1 MSAKRFSIAVDH
13 SRDVF
18 LTDFSKQ
25 TLKDR
30 YLLPGESYQDLF
42 ARVACTYADDKA
54 HAERLYQYMSLLW
67 FMPATPVLA
76 NGGTTRGL
84 PISCFLNEVEDNLEG
99 IVGTW
104 NENVWLASSGGG
116 IGTYW
121 GNVRAVGESIGARGE
136 SSGIMPFLKVMDS
149 QTLAVSQ
156 GSLRRGSAA
165 VYLDVSHPEI
175 EEFIEMRRP
184 TGGDTNR
191 KSLNLH
197 HAVVIP
203 DVFMHAVEKGETWNL
218 VSPKN
223 GAILKTL
230 DARALWVRL
239 LTARIETGEPYFL
252 FVDTVNK
259 HIPEHHKVNNLEVK
273 TSNLCLTGDTRIVTT
288 SGIKT
293 LQELFD
299 SQEEFSVVSDLRTL
313 EGAKTVVGASTL
325 PRAVRYPDY
334 GVGTY
339 PSSKVVKIQSDAPI
353 YSITTAM
360 GRTLSG
366 TADHQVMTPQGWR
379 KIIDLQ
385 AEDEICVQSG
395 EGIWTENRALPA
407 ESQNVV
413 VKRMHDS
420 FLPPSEWSAELGE
433 LLGWLIGDGYIAT
446 GANHPSFVFGDKEE
460 HLLPYFQEIL
470 EKWFPGRT
478 CVSRSA
484 NCPHLIVTSKPAG
497 DFFQSLGVKVV
508 RSDKKT
514 VPAALFSAPRD
525 AVRGFLR
532 GIFSSDGMVVRC
544 RDAGQVGLGSTAR
557 EMLEGVQILLGNFGI
572 NSTIYF
578 RKGHS
583 KTLLP
588 SSNREVMK
596 EYKTKP
602 AWELRIGKANRN
614 RFMEEIGFIHSYK
627 QDNLIDFASQ
637 QTKRGAYRD
646 RFTDRVV
653 SVDVD
658 GFADVFD
665 IHVAESHSFIANGI
679 VVHNCNE
686 ITLFTGR
693 DHHGEMRT
701 AVCCLSSLNLDT
713 YMSWKDT
720 PKFIED
726 VMRFLDNVL
735 QDFIDRAPPS
745 MAAAIYSATQERS
758 VGLGV
763 MGFHSFLQSQG
774 VPFESPSAIAW
785 NKKIFK
791 HIQDR
796 VEAADR
802 VLADERGPCPDAE
815 EAGFHKRFSN
825 KTSIAPT
832 ASISIICGGVS
843 PCIEPWPANVFTQKT
858 LSGSFPVRNT
868 YLSAVLNKYG
878 KNTKDTWD
886 SIVANKG
893 SVQHLEFLTD
903 WEKATFKTAIEL
915 DQNFIIRLAA
925 DRQPFIDQGQ
935 SVNLFFPADTTKKE
949 LHEAH
954 MRAWKSGLK
963 GLYYCRSLS
972 VQRAEVVSEKIPAKN
987 ANDGEVCEVCQ

>member
-13 SRDVF
+13 SRDAF

-42 ARVACTYADDKA
+42 ARVACAYADDKP
-54 HAERLYQYMSLLW
+54 HAERLYAYMSLLW

-84 PISCFLNEVEDNLEG
+84 PISCLTGDMLINTYSGAKWMRDIQPGDMVLTHKGRHRPVVGVKTRMSDNDIYEMTVAGRNSRIKITGNHPVLTNLGWVRVDDLDPEIHYVAVNRHIEYPERPFEFEIEPQAEDTPGRFARTQLPTRVPVTTDLAWAIGLWLAEGSHTRNGARFSGLRITVSHDERDFAERWVQIMTDTFGIKGSIYDGKRQNPRNPEKIDRWINAQVNSATLGDLFAKEFGVGCKVKNLPAWAMELPHAETDALLKAFVQGDGCEHNNLASITIANPDLLAGLYNIALKLGRDVSMVLTDRVFDSGHRLTATLRIQEYVRSRRKMSPNGGIRFHDGLLYSPIRSLKKIDKNELVYDIQVAEDESFSVAGVVVHNCFVNEVEDSLES

-104 NENVWLASSGGG
+104 NENVWLASGGGG
-116 IGTYW
+116 IGTHW

-197 HAVVIP
+197 HAVIIP
-203 DVFMHAVEKGETWNL
+203 DSFMHAVEAGASWDF
-218 VSPKN
+218 VSPKD
-223 GAILKTL
+223 GAVIKTV
-230 DARALWVRL
+230 DARGLWIRL
-239 LTARIETGEPYFL
+239 LTARIETGEPYL
-252 FVDTVNK
+252 MFVDNVNEN
-259 HIPEHHKVNNLEVK
+259 IPEHHKHLNLPVT
-273 TSNLCLTGDTRIVTT
+273 TSNLCI
-288 SGIKT
+288 
-293 LQELFD
+293 
-299 SQEEFSVVSDLRTL
+299 
-313 EGAKTVVGASTL
+313 
-325 PRAVRYPDY
+325 
-334 GVGTY
+334 
-339 PSSKVVKIQSDAPI
+339 
-353 YSITTAM
+353 
-360 GRTLSG
+360 
-366 TADHQVMTPQGWR
+366 
-379 KIIDLQ
+379 
-385 AEDEICVQSG
+385 EI
-395 EGIWTENRALPA
+395 
-407 ESQNVV
+407 
-413 VKRMHDS
+413 
-420 FLPPSEWSAELGE
+420 FLP
-433 LLGWLIGDGYIAT
+433 
-446 GANHPSFVFGDKEE
+446 
-460 HLLPYFQEIL
+460 
-470 EKWFPGRT
+470 
-478 CVSRSA
+478 
-484 NCPHLIVTSKPAG
+484 
-497 DFFQSLGVKVV
+497 
-508 RSDKKT
+508 
-514 VPAALFSAPRD
+514 
-525 AVRGFLR
+525 
-532 GIFSSDGMVVRC
+532 
-544 RDAGQVGLGSTAR
+544 
-557 EMLEGVQILLGNFGI
+557 
-572 NSTIYF
+572 
-578 RKGHS
+578 
-583 KTLLP
+583 
-588 SSNREVMK
+588 
-596 EYKTKP
+596 
-602 AWELRIGKANRN
+602 
-614 RFMEEIGFIHSYK
+614 
-627 QDNLIDFASQ
+627 
-637 QTKRGAYRD
+637 
-646 RFTDRVV
+646 
-653 SVDVD
+653 
-658 GFADVFD
+658 
-665 IHVAESHSFIANGI
+665 
-679 VVHNCNE
+679 
-686 ITLFTGR
+686 TGR

-726 VMRFLDNVL
+726 IMRFLDNVL

-802 VLADERGPCPDAE
+802 VLADERGPCPDAA

-825 KTSIAPT
+825 KSAIAPT

-915 DQNFIIRLAA
+915 DQNFIIRHAA

-987 ANDGEVCEVCQ
+987 ANDGETCEVCQ

>member
-1 MSAKRFSIAVDH
+1 MSAKHFSIAVDH
-13 SRDVF
+13 NRDAF

-30 YLLPGESYQDLF
+30 YLLPGERYQDLF
-42 ARVACTYADDKA
+42 ARVACAYADDKA

-67 FMPATPVLA
+67 FMPSTPVLA

-184 TGGDTNR
+184 TGGDPNR

-197 HAVVIP
+197 HAIIIP
-203 DVFMHAVEKGETWNL
+203 DAFMHAVEKGEAWNL

-223 GAILKTL
+223 GAVLKTL

-259 HIPEHHKVNNLEVK
+259 HIPSHHKKLDLLVS
-273 TSNLCLTGDTRIVTT
+273 TSNLC
-288 SGIKT
+288 
-293 LQELFD
+293 
-299 SQEEFSVVSDLRTL
+299 
-313 EGAKTVVGASTL
+313 
-325 PRAVRYPDY
+325 
-334 GVGTY
+334 
-339 PSSKVVKIQSDAPI
+339 
-353 YSITTAM
+353 
-360 GRTLSG
+360 
-366 TADHQVMTPQGWR
+366 
-379 KIIDLQ
+379 
-385 AEDEICVQSG
+385 
-395 EGIWTENRALPA
+395 N
-407 ESQNVV
+407 
-413 VKRMHDS
+413 
-420 FLPPSEWSAELGE
+420 
-433 LLGWLIGDGYIAT
+433 
-446 GANHPSFVFGDKEE
+446 
-460 HLLPYFQEIL
+460 
-470 EKWFPGRT
+470 
-478 CVSRSA
+478 
-484 NCPHLIVTSKPAG
+484 
-497 DFFQSLGVKVV
+497 
-508 RSDKKT
+508 
-514 VPAALFSAPRD
+514 
-525 AVRGFLR
+525 
-532 GIFSSDGMVVRC
+532 
-544 RDAGQVGLGSTAR
+544 
-557 EMLEGVQILLGNFGI
+557 
-572 NSTIYF
+572 
-578 RKGHS
+578 
-583 KTLLP
+583 
-588 SSNREVMK
+588 EV
-596 EYKTKP
+596 
-602 AWELRIGKANRN
+602 L
-614 RFMEEIGFIHSYK
+614 
-627 QDNLIDFASQ
+627 
-637 QTKRGAYRD
+637 
-646 RFTDRVV
+646 
-653 SVDVD
+653 
-658 GFADVFD
+658 
-665 IHVAESHSFIANGI
+665 
-679 VVHNCNE
+679 
-686 ITLFTGR
+686 LFTGR

-701 AVCCLSSLNLDT
+701 AVCCLSSLNIDT

-726 VMRFLDNVL
+726 IMRFLDNVL

-785 NKKIFK
+785 NKIIFK
-791 HIQDR
+791 HIHER
-796 VEAADR
+796 VEAADK
-802 VLADERGPCPDAE
+802 VLADERGPCPDAA

-825 KTSIAPT
+825 KTAIAPT

-858 LSGSFPVRNT
+858 LSGSSPVRNT
-868 YLSAVLNKYG
+868 YLSAVLNNYG

-893 SVQHLEFLTD
+893 SVQHLEFLTN

-915 DQNFIIRLAA
+915 DQNFIIRHAA

-954 MRAWKSGLK
+954 MRAWRSGLK

-987 ANDGEVCEVCQ
+987 ANDGETCEVCQ

>member
-1 MSAKRFSIAVDH
+1 MSAKPFTIAVDH
-13 SRDVF
+13 SRDAL

-30 YLLPGESYQDLF
+30 YLLPGESYQNLF
-42 ARVACTYADDKA
+42 ARVACAYADDKA
-54 HAERLYQYMSLLW
+54 HAERLYHYMSLLW

-76 NGGTTRGL
+76 NGGTTRGM
-84 PISCFLNEVEDNLEG
+84 PISCFVNEVEDNLEG

-184 TGGDTNR
+184 TGGDPNR

-203 DVFMHAVEKGETWNL
+203 DAFMHAVEKGETWDL
-218 VSPKN
+218 VSPKD
-223 GAILKTL
+223 GAVLKTV
-230 DARALWVRL
+230 DARGLWIRL

-259 HIPEHHKVNNLEVK
+259 NIPSHHKKLDLLVS
-273 TSNLCLTGDTRIVTT
+273 TSNLCN
-288 SGIKT
+288 
-293 LQELFD
+293 E
-299 SQEEFSVVSDLRTL
+299 VV
-313 EGAKTVVGASTL
+313 
-325 PRAVRYPDY
+325 
-334 GVGTY
+334 
-339 PSSKVVKIQSDAPI
+339 
-353 YSITTAM
+353 
-360 GRTLSG
+360 
-366 TADHQVMTPQGWR
+366 
-379 KIIDLQ
+379 
-385 AEDEICVQSG
+385 
-395 EGIWTENRALPA
+395 
-407 ESQNVV
+407 
-413 VKRMHDS
+413 
-420 FLPPSEWSAELGE
+420 
-433 LLGWLIGDGYIAT
+433 
-446 GANHPSFVFGDKEE
+446 
-460 HLLPYFQEIL
+460 
-470 EKWFPGRT
+470 
-478 CVSRSA
+478 
-484 NCPHLIVTSKPAG
+484 
-497 DFFQSLGVKVV
+497 
-508 RSDKKT
+508 
-514 VPAALFSAPRD
+514 
-525 AVRGFLR
+525 
-532 GIFSSDGMVVRC
+532 
-544 RDAGQVGLGSTAR
+544 
-557 EMLEGVQILLGNFGI
+557 
-572 NSTIYF
+572 
-578 RKGHS
+578 
-583 KTLLP
+583 
-588 SSNREVMK
+588 
-596 EYKTKP
+596 
-602 AWELRIGKANRN
+602 
-614 RFMEEIGFIHSYK
+614 
-627 QDNLIDFASQ
+627 
-637 QTKRGAYRD
+637 
-646 RFTDRVV
+646 
-653 SVDVD
+653 
-658 GFADVFD
+658 
-665 IHVAESHSFIANGI
+665 
-679 VVHNCNE
+679 
-686 ITLFTGR
+686 LFTGR
-693 DHHGEMRT
+693 DHRNEMRT

-713 YMSWKDT
+713 YMEWKDT

-745 MAAAIYSATQERS
+745 MSAAIYSATRERS

-785 NKKIFK
+785 NKIIFK
-791 HIQDR
+791 HIHER
-796 VEAADR
+796 VEAADK
-802 VLADERGPCPDAE
+802 VLADERGPCPDAA

-825 KTSIAPT
+825 KTAIAPT

-858 LSGSFPVRNT
+858 LSGSFPVRNVHLT
-868 YLSAVLNKYG
+868 ALLVKYG
-878 KNTKDTWD
+878 ENTKDTWD

-893 SVQHLEFLTD
+893 SVQHLDFLD
-903 WEKATFKTAIEL
+903 VWEKATFKTAVEL
-915 DQNFIIRLAA
+915 DQNFIIRHAA

-954 MRAWKSGLK
+954 LKAWKSGLK

-987 ANDGEVCEVCQ
+987 PNDGETCEVCQ

>member
-1 MSAKRFSIAVDH
+1 MSAKPFTIAVDH
-13 SRDVF
+13 SRDAL

-30 YLLPGESYQDLF
+30 YLLPGESYQNLF
-42 ARVACTYADDKA
+42 ARVACAYADDKA
-54 HAERLYQYMSLLW
+54 HAERLYHYMSLLW

-184 TGGDTNR
+184 TGGDPNR

-203 DVFMHAVEKGETWNL
+203 DAFMHAVEKGETWNL
-218 VSPKN
+218 VSPKD
-223 GAILKTL
+223 GAVLKTV
-230 DARALWVRL
+230 DARGLWIRL

-259 HIPEHHKVNNLEVK
+259 NIPSHHKKLDLLVS
-273 TSNLCLTGDTRIVTT
+273 TSNLCN
-288 SGIKT
+288 
-293 LQELFD
+293 E
-299 SQEEFSVVSDLRTL
+299 VV
-313 EGAKTVVGASTL
+313 
-325 PRAVRYPDY
+325 
-334 GVGTY
+334 
-339 PSSKVVKIQSDAPI
+339 
-353 YSITTAM
+353 
-360 GRTLSG
+360 
-366 TADHQVMTPQGWR
+366 
-379 KIIDLQ
+379 
-385 AEDEICVQSG
+385 
-395 EGIWTENRALPA
+395 
-407 ESQNVV
+407 
-413 VKRMHDS
+413 
-420 FLPPSEWSAELGE
+420 
-433 LLGWLIGDGYIAT
+433 
-446 GANHPSFVFGDKEE
+446 
-460 HLLPYFQEIL
+460 
-470 EKWFPGRT
+470 
-478 CVSRSA
+478 
-484 NCPHLIVTSKPAG
+484 
-497 DFFQSLGVKVV
+497 
-508 RSDKKT
+508 
-514 VPAALFSAPRD
+514 
-525 AVRGFLR
+525 
-532 GIFSSDGMVVRC
+532 
-544 RDAGQVGLGSTAR
+544 
-557 EMLEGVQILLGNFGI
+557 
-572 NSTIYF
+572 
-578 RKGHS
+578 
-583 KTLLP
+583 
-588 SSNREVMK
+588 
-596 EYKTKP
+596 
-602 AWELRIGKANRN
+602 
-614 RFMEEIGFIHSYK
+614 
-627 QDNLIDFASQ
+627 
-637 QTKRGAYRD
+637 
-646 RFTDRVV
+646 
-653 SVDVD
+653 
-658 GFADVFD
+658 
-665 IHVAESHSFIANGI
+665 
-679 VVHNCNE
+679 
-686 ITLFTGR
+686 LFTGR
-693 DHHGEMRT
+693 DHRNEMRT

-713 YMSWKDT
+713 YMEWKDT

-745 MAAAIYSATQERS
+745 MSAAIYSATRERS

-785 NKKIFK
+785 NKIIFK
-791 HIQDR
+791 HIHER
-796 VEAADR
+796 VEAADKA
-802 VLADERGPCPDAE
+802 LADERGSCPDAA

-825 KTSIAPT
+825 KTAIAPT

-858 LSGSFPVRNT
+858 LSGSFPVRNV
-868 YLSAVLNKYG
+868 YLTALLAKYG

-893 SVQHLEFLTD
+893 SVQHLDFLD
-903 WEKATFKTAIEL
+903 VWEKATFKTAVEL
-915 DQNFIIRLAA
+915 DQNFIIRHAA

-954 MRAWKSGLK
+954 LKAWKSGLK

-972 VQRAEVVSEKIPAKN
+972 VQRAEVVSEKVPAKN
-987 ANDGEVCEVCQ
+987 PNDGETCEVCQ

>member
-1 MSAKRFSIAVDH
+1 
-13 SRDVF
+13 
-18 LTDFSKQ
+18 
-25 TLKDR
+25 
-30 YLLPGESYQDLF
+30 
-42 ARVACTYADDKA
+42 
-54 HAERLYQYMSLLW
+54 
-67 FMPATPVLA
+67 
-76 NGGTTRGL
+76 
-84 PISCFLNEVEDNLEG
+84 
-99 IVGTW
+99 
-104 NENVWLASSGGG
+104 
-116 IGTYW
+116 
-121 GNVRAVGESIGARGE
+121 
-136 SSGIMPFLKVMDS
+136 
-149 QTLAVSQ
+149 
-156 GSLRRGSAA
+156 
-165 VYLDVSHPEI
+165 VSHPEI

-203 DVFMHAVEKGETWNL
+203 DSFMHAVEKGETWNL

-223 GAILKTL
+223 GAVLKTL

-259 HIPEHHKVNNLEVK
+259 HIPEHHKKLDLFVS
-273 TSNLCLTGDTRIVTT
+273 TSNLC
-288 SGIKT
+288 
-293 LQELFD
+293 
-299 SQEEFSVVSDLRTL
+299 
-313 EGAKTVVGASTL
+313 
-325 PRAVRYPDY
+325 
-334 GVGTY
+334 
-339 PSSKVVKIQSDAPI
+339 
-353 YSITTAM
+353 
-360 GRTLSG
+360 
-366 TADHQVMTPQGWR
+366 
-379 KIIDLQ
+379 
-385 AEDEICVQSG
+385 
-395 EGIWTENRALPA
+395 
-407 ESQNVV
+407 
-413 VKRMHDS
+413 
-420 FLPPSEWSAELGE
+420 
-433 LLGWLIGDGYIAT
+433 
-446 GANHPSFVFGDKEE
+446 
-460 HLLPYFQEIL
+460 
-470 EKWFPGRT
+470 
-478 CVSRSA
+478 
-484 NCPHLIVTSKPAG
+484 
-497 DFFQSLGVKVV
+497 
-508 RSDKKT
+508 
-514 VPAALFSAPRD
+514 
-525 AVRGFLR
+525 
-532 GIFSSDGMVVRC
+532 
-544 RDAGQVGLGSTAR
+544 
-557 EMLEGVQILLGNFGI
+557 
-572 NSTIYF
+572 
-578 RKGHS
+578 
-583 KTLLP
+583 
-588 SSNREVMK
+588 
-596 EYKTKP
+596 
-602 AWELRIGKANRN
+602 
-614 RFMEEIGFIHSYK
+614 
-627 QDNLIDFASQ
+627 
-637 QTKRGAYRD
+637 
-646 RFTDRVV
+646 
-653 SVDVD
+653 
-658 GFADVFD
+658 
-665 IHVAESHSFIANGI
+665 
-679 VVHNCNE
+679 NE
-686 ITLFTGR
+686 IVLFTGR

-745 MAAAIYSATQERS
+745 MAAAIYSAMQERS

-802 VLADERGPCPDAE
+802 VLADERGPCPDAK

-825 KTSIAPT
+825 KSAIAPT

-868 YLSAVLNKYG
+868 YLSAVLNKYN

-893 SVQHLEFLTD
+893 SVQHLDFLDD

>member
-1 MSAKRFSIAVDH
+1 MSAKPFTIAVDH
-13 SRDVF
+13 SRDAL

-30 YLLPGESYQDLF
+30 YLLPGESYQNLF
-42 ARVACTYADDKA
+42 ARVACAYADDKA
-54 HAERLYQYMSLLW
+54 HAERLYHYMSLLW

-84 PISCFLNEVEDNLEG
+84 PISCFLNEVEDTLEG

-184 TGGDTNR
+184 TGGDPNR

-203 DVFMHAVEKGETWNL
+203 DAFMHAVEKGETWNL
-218 VSPKN
+218 VSPKD
-223 GAILKTL
+223 GAVLKTV
-230 DARALWVRL
+230 DARGLWVRL

-259 HIPEHHKVNNLEVK
+259 HIPEHHKKLDLFVS
-273 TSNLCLTGDTRIVTT
+273 TSNLCN
-288 SGIKT
+288 
-293 LQELFD
+293 E
-299 SQEEFSVVSDLRTL
+299 VV
-313 EGAKTVVGASTL
+313 
-325 PRAVRYPDY
+325 
-334 GVGTY
+334 
-339 PSSKVVKIQSDAPI
+339 
-353 YSITTAM
+353 
-360 GRTLSG
+360 
-366 TADHQVMTPQGWR
+366 
-379 KIIDLQ
+379 
-385 AEDEICVQSG
+385 
-395 EGIWTENRALPA
+395 
-407 ESQNVV
+407 
-413 VKRMHDS
+413 
-420 FLPPSEWSAELGE
+420 
-433 LLGWLIGDGYIAT
+433 
-446 GANHPSFVFGDKEE
+446 
-460 HLLPYFQEIL
+460 
-470 EKWFPGRT
+470 
-478 CVSRSA
+478 
-484 NCPHLIVTSKPAG
+484 
-497 DFFQSLGVKVV
+497 
-508 RSDKKT
+508 
-514 VPAALFSAPRD
+514 
-525 AVRGFLR
+525 
-532 GIFSSDGMVVRC
+532 
-544 RDAGQVGLGSTAR
+544 
-557 EMLEGVQILLGNFGI
+557 
-572 NSTIYF
+572 
-578 RKGHS
+578 
-583 KTLLP
+583 
-588 SSNREVMK
+588 
-596 EYKTKP
+596 
-602 AWELRIGKANRN
+602 
-614 RFMEEIGFIHSYK
+614 
-627 QDNLIDFASQ
+627 
-637 QTKRGAYRD
+637 
-646 RFTDRVV
+646 
-653 SVDVD
+653 
-658 GFADVFD
+658 
-665 IHVAESHSFIANGI
+665 
-679 VVHNCNE
+679 
-686 ITLFTGR
+686 LFTGR
-693 DHHGEMRT
+693 DHRNEMRT

-713 YMSWKDT
+713 YMEWKDT

-745 MAAAIYSATQERS
+745 MSAAIYSATRERS

-785 NKKIFK
+785 NKIIFK
-791 HIQDR
+791 HVQDR

-802 VLADERGPCPDAE
+802 VLADERGPCPDAA

-825 KTSIAPT
+825 KTAIAPT

-858 LSGSFPVRNT
+858 LSGSFPVRNV
-868 YLSAVLNKYG
+868 YLTALLVKYG

-893 SVQHLEFLTD
+893 SVQHLDFLD
-903 WEKATFKTAIEL
+903 VWEKATFKTAVEL
-915 DQNFIIRLAA
+915 DQNFIIRHAA

-954 MRAWKSGLK
+954 LKAWKSGLK

-972 VQRAEVVSEKIPAKN
+972 VQRAEVVSEKVPAKN
-987 ANDGEVCEVCQ
+987 PNDGETCEVCQ

>member
-1 MSAKRFSIAVDH
+1 MRAKPFTIAVDH
-13 SRDVF
+13 SRDAL

-30 YLLPGESYQDLF
+30 YLLPGESYQNLF
-42 ARVACTYADDKA
+42 ARVACAYADDKA
-54 HAERLYQYMSLLW
+54 HAERLYHYMSILW

-76 NGGTTRGL
+76 NGGTTRGM
-84 PISCFLNEVEDNLEG
+84 PISCFVNEVEDNLEG

-165 VYLDVSHPEI
+165 VYLDASHPEI

-184 TGGDTNR
+184 TGGDPNR

-203 DVFMHAVEKGETWNL
+203 DAFMHAVEKGETWNL
-218 VSPKN
+218 VSPKD
-223 GAILKTL
+223 GAVLKTV
-230 DARALWVRL
+230 DARGLWIRL

-259 HIPEHHKVNNLEVK
+259 NIPEHHKKLDLLVS
-273 TSNLCLTGDTRIVTT
+273 TSNLCN
-288 SGIKT
+288 
-293 LQELFD
+293 E
-299 SQEEFSVVSDLRTL
+299 VV
-313 EGAKTVVGASTL
+313 
-325 PRAVRYPDY
+325 
-334 GVGTY
+334 
-339 PSSKVVKIQSDAPI
+339 
-353 YSITTAM
+353 
-360 GRTLSG
+360 
-366 TADHQVMTPQGWR
+366 
-379 KIIDLQ
+379 
-385 AEDEICVQSG
+385 
-395 EGIWTENRALPA
+395 
-407 ESQNVV
+407 
-413 VKRMHDS
+413 
-420 FLPPSEWSAELGE
+420 
-433 LLGWLIGDGYIAT
+433 
-446 GANHPSFVFGDKEE
+446 
-460 HLLPYFQEIL
+460 
-470 EKWFPGRT
+470 
-478 CVSRSA
+478 
-484 NCPHLIVTSKPAG
+484 
-497 DFFQSLGVKVV
+497 
-508 RSDKKT
+508 
-514 VPAALFSAPRD
+514 
-525 AVRGFLR
+525 
-532 GIFSSDGMVVRC
+532 
-544 RDAGQVGLGSTAR
+544 
-557 EMLEGVQILLGNFGI
+557 
-572 NSTIYF
+572 
-578 RKGHS
+578 
-583 KTLLP
+583 
-588 SSNREVMK
+588 
-596 EYKTKP
+596 
-602 AWELRIGKANRN
+602 
-614 RFMEEIGFIHSYK
+614 
-627 QDNLIDFASQ
+627 
-637 QTKRGAYRD
+637 
-646 RFTDRVV
+646 
-653 SVDVD
+653 
-658 GFADVFD
+658 
-665 IHVAESHSFIANGI
+665 
-679 VVHNCNE
+679 
-686 ITLFTGR
+686 LFTGR
-693 DHHGEMRT
+693 DHHNEMRT

-713 YMSWKDT
+713 YMEWKDT
-720 PKFIED
+720 PKFMED

-745 MAAAIYSATQERS
+745 MSAAIYSATRERS

-791 HIQDR
+791 HIHER
-796 VEAADR
+796 VEAADK
-802 VLADERGPCPDAE
+802 VLADERGPCPDAA

-825 KTSIAPT
+825 KTAIAPT

-858 LSGSFPVRNT
+858 LSGSFPVRNV
-868 YLSAVLNKYG
+868 YLTALLAKYG

-893 SVQHLEFLTD
+893 SVQHLDFLDD
-903 WEKATFKTAIEL
+903 WEKATFKTAVEL
-915 DQNFIIRLAA
+915 DQNFIIRHAA

-954 MRAWKSGLK
+954 MKAWKSGLK

-987 ANDGEVCEVCQ
+987 ANDGETCEVCQ

>member
-1 MSAKRFSIAVDH
+1 MSAKPFTIAVDH
-13 SRDVF
+13 SRDAL

-30 YLLPGESYQDLF
+30 YLLPGESYQNLF
-42 ARVACTYADDKA
+42 ARVACAYADDKA
-54 HAERLYQYMSLLW
+54 HAERLYHYMSLLW

-121 GNVRAVGESIGARGE
+121 GKVRAVGESIGARGE

-184 TGGDTNR
+184 TGGDPNR

-203 DVFMHAVEKGETWNL
+203 DAFMHAVEKGETWNL
-218 VSPKN
+218 VSPKD
-223 GAILKTL
+223 GAVLKTV
-230 DARALWVRL
+230 DARGLWIRL

-259 HIPEHHKVNNLEVK
+259 NIPSHHKKLDLLVS
-273 TSNLCLTGDTRIVTT
+273 TSNLCN
-288 SGIKT
+288 
-293 LQELFD
+293 E
-299 SQEEFSVVSDLRTL
+299 VV
-313 EGAKTVVGASTL
+313 
-325 PRAVRYPDY
+325 
-334 GVGTY
+334 
-339 PSSKVVKIQSDAPI
+339 
-353 YSITTAM
+353 
-360 GRTLSG
+360 
-366 TADHQVMTPQGWR
+366 
-379 KIIDLQ
+379 
-385 AEDEICVQSG
+385 
-395 EGIWTENRALPA
+395 
-407 ESQNVV
+407 
-413 VKRMHDS
+413 
-420 FLPPSEWSAELGE
+420 
-433 LLGWLIGDGYIAT
+433 
-446 GANHPSFVFGDKEE
+446 
-460 HLLPYFQEIL
+460 
-470 EKWFPGRT
+470 
-478 CVSRSA
+478 
-484 NCPHLIVTSKPAG
+484 
-497 DFFQSLGVKVV
+497 
-508 RSDKKT
+508 
-514 VPAALFSAPRD
+514 
-525 AVRGFLR
+525 
-532 GIFSSDGMVVRC
+532 
-544 RDAGQVGLGSTAR
+544 
-557 EMLEGVQILLGNFGI
+557 
-572 NSTIYF
+572 
-578 RKGHS
+578 
-583 KTLLP
+583 
-588 SSNREVMK
+588 
-596 EYKTKP
+596 
-602 AWELRIGKANRN
+602 
-614 RFMEEIGFIHSYK
+614 
-627 QDNLIDFASQ
+627 
-637 QTKRGAYRD
+637 
-646 RFTDRVV
+646 
-653 SVDVD
+653 
-658 GFADVFD
+658 
-665 IHVAESHSFIANGI
+665 
-679 VVHNCNE
+679 
-686 ITLFTGR
+686 LFTGR
-693 DHHGEMRT
+693 DHRNEMRT

-713 YMSWKDT
+713 YMEWKDT

-745 MAAAIYSATQERS
+745 MSAAIYSATRERS

-774 VPFESPSAIAW
+774 APFESPSAIAW
-785 NKKIFK
+785 NKIIFK
-791 HIQDR
+791 HIHER
-796 VEAADR
+796 VEAADK
-802 VLADERGPCPDAE
+802 VLADERGPCPDAA

-825 KTSIAPT
+825 KTAIAPT

-858 LSGSFPVRNT
+858 LSGSFPVRNV
-868 YLSAVLNKYG
+868 YLTALLVKYG

-893 SVQHLEFLTD
+893 SVQHLDFLD
-903 WEKATFKTAIEL
+903 VWEKATFKTAVEL
-915 DQNFIIRLAA
+915 DQNFIIRHAA

-954 MRAWKSGLK
+954 LKAWKSGLK

-972 VQRAEVVSEKIPAKN
+972 VQRAEVVSEKVPAKN
-987 ANDGEVCEVCQ
+987 PNDGETCEVCQ

>member
-1 MSAKRFSIAVDH
+1 
-13 SRDVF
+13 
-18 LTDFSKQ
+18 
-25 TLKDR
+25 
-30 YLLPGESYQDLF
+30 
-42 ARVACTYADDKA
+42 
-54 HAERLYQYMSLLW
+54 MSLLW

-99 IVGTW
+99 IVCTW

-203 DVFMHAVEKGETWNL
+203 DAFMHAVEKGETWNL

-223 GAILKTL
+223 GAVLKTL

-259 HIPEHHKVNNLEVK
+259 HIPEHHKKLDLFVS
-273 TSNLCLTGDTRIVTT
+273 TSNLC
-288 SGIKT
+288 
-293 LQELFD
+293 
-299 SQEEFSVVSDLRTL
+299 
-313 EGAKTVVGASTL
+313 
-325 PRAVRYPDY
+325 
-334 GVGTY
+334 
-339 PSSKVVKIQSDAPI
+339 
-353 YSITTAM
+353 
-360 GRTLSG
+360 
-366 TADHQVMTPQGWR
+366 
-379 KIIDLQ
+379 
-385 AEDEICVQSG
+385 
-395 EGIWTENRALPA
+395 
-407 ESQNVV
+407 
-413 VKRMHDS
+413 
-420 FLPPSEWSAELGE
+420 
-433 LLGWLIGDGYIAT
+433 
-446 GANHPSFVFGDKEE
+446 
-460 HLLPYFQEIL
+460 
-470 EKWFPGRT
+470 
-478 CVSRSA
+478 
-484 NCPHLIVTSKPAG
+484 
-497 DFFQSLGVKVV
+497 
-508 RSDKKT
+508 
-514 VPAALFSAPRD
+514 
-525 AVRGFLR
+525 
-532 GIFSSDGMVVRC
+532 
-544 RDAGQVGLGSTAR
+544 
-557 EMLEGVQILLGNFGI
+557 
-572 NSTIYF
+572 
-578 RKGHS
+578 
-583 KTLLP
+583 
-588 SSNREVMK
+588 
-596 EYKTKP
+596 
-602 AWELRIGKANRN
+602 
-614 RFMEEIGFIHSYK
+614 
-627 QDNLIDFASQ
+627 
-637 QTKRGAYRD
+637 
-646 RFTDRVV
+646 
-653 SVDVD
+653 
-658 GFADVFD
+658 
-665 IHVAESHSFIANGI
+665 
-679 VVHNCNE
+679 NE
-686 ITLFTGR
+686 IVLFTGR

-791 HIQDR
+791 HVQDR

>member
-1 MSAKRFSIAVDH
+1 MNAKRFSIAVDH
-13 SRDVF
+13 KRDAL

-42 ARVACTYADDKA
+42 ARVACAYADDKA
-54 HAERLYQYMSLLW
+54 HAERLYTYMSLLW

-84 PISCFLNEVEDNLEG
+84 PISCFVNEVEDNLEG

-197 HAVVIP
+197 HAVVVS
-203 DVFMHAVEKGETWNL
+203 DAFMHAVEKGEAWNL
-218 VSPKN
+218 VSPKD
-223 GAILKTL
+223 GAVLKTL
-230 DARALWVRL
+230 DARALWIRL
-239 LTARIETGEPYFL
+239 LTARIETGEPYL
-252 FVDTVNK
+252 MFVDNVNK
-259 HIPEHHKVNNLEVK
+259 NIPEHHKQLDLSVT
-273 TSNLCLTGDTRIVTT
+273 TSNLCI
-288 SGIKT
+288 
-293 LQELFD
+293 
-299 SQEEFSVVSDLRTL
+299 
-313 EGAKTVVGASTL
+313 
-325 PRAVRYPDY
+325 
-334 GVGTY
+334 
-339 PSSKVVKIQSDAPI
+339 
-353 YSITTAM
+353 
-360 GRTLSG
+360 
-366 TADHQVMTPQGWR
+366 
-379 KIIDLQ
+379 
-385 AEDEICVQSG
+385 EI
-395 EGIWTENRALPA
+395 
-407 ESQNVV
+407 
-413 VKRMHDS
+413 
-420 FLPPSEWSAELGE
+420 FLP
-433 LLGWLIGDGYIAT
+433 
-446 GANHPSFVFGDKEE
+446 
-460 HLLPYFQEIL
+460 
-470 EKWFPGRT
+470 
-478 CVSRSA
+478 
-484 NCPHLIVTSKPAG
+484 
-497 DFFQSLGVKVV
+497 
-508 RSDKKT
+508 
-514 VPAALFSAPRD
+514 
-525 AVRGFLR
+525 
-532 GIFSSDGMVVRC
+532 
-544 RDAGQVGLGSTAR
+544 
-557 EMLEGVQILLGNFGI
+557 
-572 NSTIYF
+572 
-578 RKGHS
+578 
-583 KTLLP
+583 
-588 SSNREVMK
+588 
-596 EYKTKP
+596 
-602 AWELRIGKANRN
+602 
-614 RFMEEIGFIHSYK
+614 
-627 QDNLIDFASQ
+627 
-637 QTKRGAYRD
+637 
-646 RFTDRVV
+646 
-653 SVDVD
+653 
-658 GFADVFD
+658 
-665 IHVAESHSFIANGI
+665 
-679 VVHNCNE
+679 
-686 ITLFTGR
+686 TGR

-726 VMRFLDNVL
+726 IMRFLDNVL

-791 HIQDR
+791 HIHER
-796 VEAADR
+796 VEAADK
-802 VLADERGPCPDAE
+802 VLADERGPCPDAK

-825 KTSIAPT
+825 KSAIAPT

-915 DQNFIIRLAA
+915 DQNFIIRHAA

-987 ANDGEVCEVCQ
+987 ANDGETCEVCQ

>member
-1 MSAKRFSIAVDH
+1 MSAKPFTIAVDH
-13 SRDVF
+13 SRDAL

-30 YLLPGESYQDLF
+30 YLLPGESYQNLF
-42 ARVACTYADDKA
+42 ARVACAYADDKA
-54 HAERLYQYMSLLW
+54 HAERLYHYMSLLW

-184 TGGDTNR
+184 TGGDPNR

-197 HAVVIP
+197 HAVVLP
-203 DVFMHAVEKGETWNL
+203 DAFMHAVEKGETWNL
-218 VSPKN
+218 VSPKD
-223 GAILKTL
+223 GAVLKTV
-230 DARALWVRL
+230 DARGLWIRL

-259 HIPEHHKVNNLEVK
+259 NIPSHHKKLDLLVS
-273 TSNLCLTGDTRIVTT
+273 TSNLCN
-288 SGIKT
+288 
-293 LQELFD
+293 E
-299 SQEEFSVVSDLRTL
+299 VV
-313 EGAKTVVGASTL
+313 
-325 PRAVRYPDY
+325 
-334 GVGTY
+334 
-339 PSSKVVKIQSDAPI
+339 
-353 YSITTAM
+353 
-360 GRTLSG
+360 
-366 TADHQVMTPQGWR
+366 
-379 KIIDLQ
+379 
-385 AEDEICVQSG
+385 
-395 EGIWTENRALPA
+395 
-407 ESQNVV
+407 
-413 VKRMHDS
+413 
-420 FLPPSEWSAELGE
+420 
-433 LLGWLIGDGYIAT
+433 
-446 GANHPSFVFGDKEE
+446 
-460 HLLPYFQEIL
+460 
-470 EKWFPGRT
+470 
-478 CVSRSA
+478 
-484 NCPHLIVTSKPAG
+484 
-497 DFFQSLGVKVV
+497 
-508 RSDKKT
+508 
-514 VPAALFSAPRD
+514 
-525 AVRGFLR
+525 
-532 GIFSSDGMVVRC
+532 
-544 RDAGQVGLGSTAR
+544 
-557 EMLEGVQILLGNFGI
+557 
-572 NSTIYF
+572 
-578 RKGHS
+578 
-583 KTLLP
+583 
-588 SSNREVMK
+588 
-596 EYKTKP
+596 
-602 AWELRIGKANRN
+602 
-614 RFMEEIGFIHSYK
+614 
-627 QDNLIDFASQ
+627 
-637 QTKRGAYRD
+637 
-646 RFTDRVV
+646 
-653 SVDVD
+653 
-658 GFADVFD
+658 
-665 IHVAESHSFIANGI
+665 
-679 VVHNCNE
+679 
-686 ITLFTGR
+686 LFTGR
-693 DHHGEMRT
+693 DHRNEMRT

-713 YMSWKDT
+713 YMEWKDT

-745 MAAAIYSATQERS
+745 MSAAIYSATRERS

-774 VPFESPSAIAW
+774 APFESPSAIAW
-785 NKKIFK
+785 NKIIFK
-791 HIQDR
+791 HIHER
-796 VEAADR
+796 VEAADK
-802 VLADERGPCPDAE
+802 VLADERGPCPDAA

-825 KTSIAPT
+825 KTAIAPT

-858 LSGSFPVRNT
+858 LSGSFPVRNV
-868 YLSAVLNKYG
+868 YLTALLVKYG

-893 SVQHLEFLTD
+893 SVQHLDFLD
-903 WEKATFKTAIEL
+903 VWEKATFKTAVEL
-915 DQNFIIRLAA
+915 DQNFIIRHAA

-954 MRAWKSGLK
+954 LKAWKSGLK

-972 VQRAEVVSEKIPAKN
+972 VQRAEVVSEKVPAKN
-987 ANDGEVCEVCQ
+987 PNDGETCEVCQ

>member
-84 PISCFLNEVEDNLEG
+84 PISCLTGDMLINTYSGAKWMRDIQPGDMVLTHKGRHRPVVGVKTRMSDNDIYEMTVAGRNSRIKITGNHPVLTNLGWVRVDDLDPEIHYVAVNRHIEYPERPFEFEIEPQAEDTPGRFARTQLPTRVPVTTDLAWAIGLWLAEGSHTRNGARFSGLRITVSHDERDFAERWVQIMTDTFGIKGSIYDGKRQNPRNPEKIDRWINAQVNSATLGDLFAKEFGVGCKVKNLPAWAMELPRAETDALLKAFVQGDGCEHNNLASITIANPDLLAGLYNIALKLGRDVSMVLTDRVFDGGHRLTATLRIQEYVRSRRKMSPNGGIRFHDGLLYSPIRSLKKLDKNELVYDIQVAEDESFSVAGVVVHNCFVNEVEDNLEG

-203 DVFMHAVEKGETWNL
+203 DSFMHAVEKGEMWNL

-223 GAILKTL
+223 GAVLKTL

-259 HIPEHHKVNNLEVK
+259 HIPEHHKKLDLFVS
-273 TSNLCLTGDTRIVTT
+273 TSNLCN
-288 SGIKT
+288 
-293 LQELFD
+293 E
-299 SQEEFSVVSDLRTL
+299 VV
-313 EGAKTVVGASTL
+313 
-325 PRAVRYPDY
+325 
-334 GVGTY
+334 
-339 PSSKVVKIQSDAPI
+339 
-353 YSITTAM
+353 
-360 GRTLSG
+360 
-366 TADHQVMTPQGWR
+366 
-379 KIIDLQ
+379 
-385 AEDEICVQSG
+385 
-395 EGIWTENRALPA
+395 
-407 ESQNVV
+407 
-413 VKRMHDS
+413 
-420 FLPPSEWSAELGE
+420 
-433 LLGWLIGDGYIAT
+433 
-446 GANHPSFVFGDKEE
+446 
-460 HLLPYFQEIL
+460 
-470 EKWFPGRT
+470 
-478 CVSRSA
+478 
-484 NCPHLIVTSKPAG
+484 
-497 DFFQSLGVKVV
+497 
-508 RSDKKT
+508 
-514 VPAALFSAPRD
+514 
-525 AVRGFLR
+525 
-532 GIFSSDGMVVRC
+532 
-544 RDAGQVGLGSTAR
+544 
-557 EMLEGVQILLGNFGI
+557 
-572 NSTIYF
+572 
-578 RKGHS
+578 
-583 KTLLP
+583 
-588 SSNREVMK
+588 
-596 EYKTKP
+596 
-602 AWELRIGKANRN
+602 
-614 RFMEEIGFIHSYK
+614 
-627 QDNLIDFASQ
+627 
-637 QTKRGAYRD
+637 
-646 RFTDRVV
+646 
-653 SVDVD
+653 
-658 GFADVFD
+658 
-665 IHVAESHSFIANGI
+665 
-679 VVHNCNE
+679 
-686 ITLFTGR
+686 LFTGR

-796 VEAADR
+796 VEAADK
-802 VLADERGPCPDAE
+802 VLADERGPCPDAK

-825 KTSIAPT
+825 KSAIAPT

-868 YLSAVLNKYG
+868 YLSAVLTKYG

>member
-1 MSAKRFSIAVDH
+1 MSAKPFTIVVDH
-13 SRDVF
+13 SRDAL

-30 YLLPGESYQDLF
+30 YLLPGESYQNLF
-42 ARVACTYADDKA
+42 ARVACAYADDKA
-54 HAERLYQYMSLLW
+54 HAERLYHYMSLLW

-184 TGGDTNR
+184 TGGDPNR

-203 DVFMHAVEKGETWNL
+203 DAFMHAVEKGETWNL
-218 VSPKN
+218 VSPKD
-223 GAILKTL
+223 GAVLKTV
-230 DARALWVRL
+230 DARGLWIRL

-259 HIPEHHKVNNLEVK
+259 HIPEHHKKLDLFVS
-273 TSNLCLTGDTRIVTT
+273 TSNLCN
-288 SGIKT
+288 
-293 LQELFD
+293 E
-299 SQEEFSVVSDLRTL
+299 VV
-313 EGAKTVVGASTL
+313 
-325 PRAVRYPDY
+325 
-334 GVGTY
+334 
-339 PSSKVVKIQSDAPI
+339 
-353 YSITTAM
+353 
-360 GRTLSG
+360 
-366 TADHQVMTPQGWR
+366 
-379 KIIDLQ
+379 
-385 AEDEICVQSG
+385 
-395 EGIWTENRALPA
+395 
-407 ESQNVV
+407 
-413 VKRMHDS
+413 
-420 FLPPSEWSAELGE
+420 
-433 LLGWLIGDGYIAT
+433 
-446 GANHPSFVFGDKEE
+446 
-460 HLLPYFQEIL
+460 
-470 EKWFPGRT
+470 
-478 CVSRSA
+478 
-484 NCPHLIVTSKPAG
+484 
-497 DFFQSLGVKVV
+497 
-508 RSDKKT
+508 
-514 VPAALFSAPRD
+514 
-525 AVRGFLR
+525 
-532 GIFSSDGMVVRC
+532 
-544 RDAGQVGLGSTAR
+544 
-557 EMLEGVQILLGNFGI
+557 
-572 NSTIYF
+572 
-578 RKGHS
+578 
-583 KTLLP
+583 
-588 SSNREVMK
+588 
-596 EYKTKP
+596 
-602 AWELRIGKANRN
+602 
-614 RFMEEIGFIHSYK
+614 
-627 QDNLIDFASQ
+627 
-637 QTKRGAYRD
+637 
-646 RFTDRVV
+646 
-653 SVDVD
+653 
-658 GFADVFD
+658 
-665 IHVAESHSFIANGI
+665 
-679 VVHNCNE
+679 
-686 ITLFTGR
+686 LFTGR
-693 DHHGEMRT
+693 DHRNEMRT

-713 YMSWKDT
+713 YMEWKDT

-745 MAAAIYSATQERS
+745 MSSAIYSATRERS

-774 VPFESPSAIAW
+774 VLFESPSAIAW

-791 HIQDR
+791 HIHER
-796 VEAADR
+796 VEAADK
-802 VLADERGPCPDAE
+802 VLADERGPCPDAA

-825 KTSIAPT
+825 KTAIAPT

-858 LSGSFPVRNT
+858 LSGSFPVRNV
-868 YLSAVLNKYG
+868 YLTALLAKYG

-893 SVQHLEFLTD
+893 SVQHLDFLDD
-903 WEKATFKTAIEL
+903 WEKATFKTAVEL
-915 DQNFIIRLAA
+915 DQNFIIRHAA

-954 MRAWKSGLK
+954 MKAWKSGLK

-987 ANDGEVCEVCQ
+987 ANDGETCEVCQ

>member
-1 MSAKRFSIAVDH
+1 MSAKRFSIAVDR

-84 PISCFLNEVEDNLEG
+84 PVSCFLNEVEDNLEG

-104 NENVWLASSGGG
+104 NENVWLASGGGG

-203 DVFMHAVEKGETWNL
+203 DSFMHAVEKGETWNL

-223 GAILKTL
+223 GAVLKTL

-259 HIPEHHKVNNLEVK
+259 HIPEHHKKLDLFVS
-273 TSNLCLTGDTRIVTT
+273 TSNLCN
-288 SGIKT
+288 
-293 LQELFD
+293 E
-299 SQEEFSVVSDLRTL
+299 VV
-313 EGAKTVVGASTL
+313 
-325 PRAVRYPDY
+325 
-334 GVGTY
+334 
-339 PSSKVVKIQSDAPI
+339 
-353 YSITTAM
+353 
-360 GRTLSG
+360 
-366 TADHQVMTPQGWR
+366 
-379 KIIDLQ
+379 
-385 AEDEICVQSG
+385 
-395 EGIWTENRALPA
+395 
-407 ESQNVV
+407 
-413 VKRMHDS
+413 
-420 FLPPSEWSAELGE
+420 
-433 LLGWLIGDGYIAT
+433 
-446 GANHPSFVFGDKEE
+446 
-460 HLLPYFQEIL
+460 
-470 EKWFPGRT
+470 
-478 CVSRSA
+478 
-484 NCPHLIVTSKPAG
+484 
-497 DFFQSLGVKVV
+497 
-508 RSDKKT
+508 
-514 VPAALFSAPRD
+514 
-525 AVRGFLR
+525 
-532 GIFSSDGMVVRC
+532 
-544 RDAGQVGLGSTAR
+544 
-557 EMLEGVQILLGNFGI
+557 
-572 NSTIYF
+572 
-578 RKGHS
+578 
-583 KTLLP
+583 
-588 SSNREVMK
+588 
-596 EYKTKP
+596 
-602 AWELRIGKANRN
+602 
-614 RFMEEIGFIHSYK
+614 
-627 QDNLIDFASQ
+627 
-637 QTKRGAYRD
+637 
-646 RFTDRVV
+646 
-653 SVDVD
+653 
-658 GFADVFD
+658 
-665 IHVAESHSFIANGI
+665 
-679 VVHNCNE
+679 
-686 ITLFTGR
+686 LFTGR

>member
-1 MSAKRFSIAVDH
+1 MSAKRFSITVDH
-13 SRDVF
+13 SRDVL

-84 PISCFLNEVEDNLEG
+84 PISCLTGDMLINTYSGAKWMRDIQPGDMVLTHKGRHRPVVGVKTRMSDNDIYEMTVAGRNSRIKITGNHPVLTNLGWVRVDDLDPETHYVAVNRHIEYPERPFEFEIEPQAEDTPGRFARTQLPTRVPVTTDLAWAIGLWLAEGSHTRNGARFSGLRITVSHDERDFAERWVQIMTDTFGIKGSIYDGKRQNPRNPEKIDRWINAQVNSATLGDLFAKEFGVGCKVKNLPAWAMELPHAETDALLKAFVQGDGCEHNNLASITIANPDLLAGLYNIALKLGRDVSMVLTDRVFDSGHRLTATLRIQEYVRSRRKMSPNGGIRFHDGLLYSPIRSLKKIDKNELVYDIQVAEDESFSVAGVVVHNCFVNEVEDSLES

-104 NENVWLASSGGG
+104 NENVWLASGGGG
-116 IGTYW
+116 IGTHW

-197 HAVVIP
+197 HAVIIP
-203 DVFMHAVEKGETWNL
+203 DSFMHAVEAGASWDF
-218 VSPKN
+218 VSPKD
-223 GAILKTL
+223 GAVIKTV
-230 DARALWVRL
+230 DARGLWIRL
-239 LTARIETGEPYFL
+239 LTARIETGEPYL
-252 FVDTVNK
+252 MFVDNVNEN
-259 HIPEHHKVNNLEVK
+259 IPEHHKHLNLPVT
-273 TSNLCLTGDTRIVTT
+273 TSNLCI
-288 SGIKT
+288 
-293 LQELFD
+293 
-299 SQEEFSVVSDLRTL
+299 
-313 EGAKTVVGASTL
+313 
-325 PRAVRYPDY
+325 
-334 GVGTY
+334 
-339 PSSKVVKIQSDAPI
+339 
-353 YSITTAM
+353 
-360 GRTLSG
+360 
-366 TADHQVMTPQGWR
+366 
-379 KIIDLQ
+379 
-385 AEDEICVQSG
+385 EI
-395 EGIWTENRALPA
+395 
-407 ESQNVV
+407 
-413 VKRMHDS
+413 
-420 FLPPSEWSAELGE
+420 FLP
-433 LLGWLIGDGYIAT
+433 
-446 GANHPSFVFGDKEE
+446 
-460 HLLPYFQEIL
+460 
-470 EKWFPGRT
+470 
-478 CVSRSA
+478 
-484 NCPHLIVTSKPAG
+484 
-497 DFFQSLGVKVV
+497 
-508 RSDKKT
+508 
-514 VPAALFSAPRD
+514 
-525 AVRGFLR
+525 
-532 GIFSSDGMVVRC
+532 
-544 RDAGQVGLGSTAR
+544 
-557 EMLEGVQILLGNFGI
+557 
-572 NSTIYF
+572 
-578 RKGHS
+578 
-583 KTLLP
+583 
-588 SSNREVMK
+588 
-596 EYKTKP
+596 
-602 AWELRIGKANRN
+602 
-614 RFMEEIGFIHSYK
+614 
-627 QDNLIDFASQ
+627 
-637 QTKRGAYRD
+637 
-646 RFTDRVV
+646 
-653 SVDVD
+653 
-658 GFADVFD
+658 
-665 IHVAESHSFIANGI
+665 
-679 VVHNCNE
+679 
-686 ITLFTGR
+686 TGR

-726 VMRFLDNVL
+726 IMRFLDNVL

-802 VLADERGPCPDAE
+802 VLADERGPCPDAA

-825 KTSIAPT
+825 KSAIAPT

-915 DQNFIIRLAA
+915 DQNFIIRHAA

-987 ANDGEVCEVCQ
+987 ANDGETCEVCQ

>member
-1 MSAKRFSIAVDH
+1 MSAKPFTIAVDH
-13 SRDVF
+13 SRDAL

-30 YLLPGESYQDLF
+30 YLLPGESYQNLF
-42 ARVACTYADDKA
+42 ARVACAYADDKA
-54 HAERLYQYMSLLW
+54 HAERLYHYMSLLW

-121 GNVRAVGESIGARGE
+121 GKVRAVGESIGARGE

-184 TGGDTNR
+184 TGGDPNR

-203 DVFMHAVEKGETWNL
+203 DAFMHAVEKGETWNL
-218 VSPKN
+218 VSPKD
-223 GAILKTL
+223 GAVLKTV
-230 DARALWVRL
+230 DARGLWIRL

-259 HIPEHHKVNNLEVK
+259 NIPSHHKKLDLLVS
-273 TSNLCLTGDTRIVTT
+273 TSNLCN
-288 SGIKT
+288 
-293 LQELFD
+293 E
-299 SQEEFSVVSDLRTL
+299 VV
-313 EGAKTVVGASTL
+313 
-325 PRAVRYPDY
+325 
-334 GVGTY
+334 
-339 PSSKVVKIQSDAPI
+339 
-353 YSITTAM
+353 
-360 GRTLSG
+360 
-366 TADHQVMTPQGWR
+366 
-379 KIIDLQ
+379 
-385 AEDEICVQSG
+385 
-395 EGIWTENRALPA
+395 
-407 ESQNVV
+407 
-413 VKRMHDS
+413 
-420 FLPPSEWSAELGE
+420 
-433 LLGWLIGDGYIAT
+433 
-446 GANHPSFVFGDKEE
+446 
-460 HLLPYFQEIL
+460 
-470 EKWFPGRT
+470 
-478 CVSRSA
+478 
-484 NCPHLIVTSKPAG
+484 
-497 DFFQSLGVKVV
+497 
-508 RSDKKT
+508 
-514 VPAALFSAPRD
+514 
-525 AVRGFLR
+525 
-532 GIFSSDGMVVRC
+532 
-544 RDAGQVGLGSTAR
+544 
-557 EMLEGVQILLGNFGI
+557 
-572 NSTIYF
+572 
-578 RKGHS
+578 
-583 KTLLP
+583 
-588 SSNREVMK
+588 
-596 EYKTKP
+596 
-602 AWELRIGKANRN
+602 
-614 RFMEEIGFIHSYK
+614 
-627 QDNLIDFASQ
+627 
-637 QTKRGAYRD
+637 
-646 RFTDRVV
+646 
-653 SVDVD
+653 
-658 GFADVFD
+658 
-665 IHVAESHSFIANGI
+665 
-679 VVHNCNE
+679 
-686 ITLFTGR
+686 LFTGR
-693 DHHGEMRT
+693 DHRNEMRT

-713 YMSWKDT
+713 YMEWKDT

-745 MAAAIYSATQERS
+745 MSAAIYSATRERS

-785 NKKIFK
+785 NKIIFK
-791 HIQDR
+791 HIHER
-796 VEAADR
+796 VEAADKA
-802 VLADERGPCPDAE
+802 LADERGSCPDAA

-825 KTSIAPT
+825 KTAIAPT

-858 LSGSFPVRNT
+858 LSGSFPVRNV
-868 YLSAVLNKYG
+868 YLTALLAKYG

-893 SVQHLEFLTD
+893 SVQHLDFLD
-903 WEKATFKTAIEL
+903 VWEKATFKTAVEL
-915 DQNFIIRLAA
+915 DQNFIIRHAA

-954 MRAWKSGLK
+954 LKAWKSGLK

-972 VQRAEVVSEKIPAKN
+972 VQRAEVVSEKVPAKN
-987 ANDGEVCEVCQ
+987 PNDGETCEVCQ

>member
-1 MSAKRFSIAVDH
+1 MSAKPFTIVVDH
-13 SRDVF
+13 RRDAL

-42 ARVACTYADDKA
+42 ARVACAYADDKA
-54 HAERLYQYMSLLW
+54 HAERLYHYMSLLW

-184 TGGDTNR
+184 TGGDPNR

-203 DVFMHAVEKGETWNL
+203 DAFMHAVEKGETWNL
-218 VSPKN
+218 VSPKD
-223 GAILKTL
+223 GAVLKTV
-230 DARALWVRL
+230 DARGLWIRL
-239 LTARIETGEPYFL
+239 LTARIETGEPYFM
-252 FVDTVNK
+252 FVDNVNK
-259 HIPEHHKVNNLEVK
+259 NIPEHHKQLDLPVT
-273 TSNLCLTGDTRIVTT
+273 TSNLCI
-288 SGIKT
+288 
-293 LQELFD
+293 
-299 SQEEFSVVSDLRTL
+299 
-313 EGAKTVVGASTL
+313 
-325 PRAVRYPDY
+325 
-334 GVGTY
+334 
-339 PSSKVVKIQSDAPI
+339 
-353 YSITTAM
+353 
-360 GRTLSG
+360 
-366 TADHQVMTPQGWR
+366 
-379 KIIDLQ
+379 
-385 AEDEICVQSG
+385 EI
-395 EGIWTENRALPA
+395 
-407 ESQNVV
+407 
-413 VKRMHDS
+413 
-420 FLPPSEWSAELGE
+420 FLP
-433 LLGWLIGDGYIAT
+433 
-446 GANHPSFVFGDKEE
+446 
-460 HLLPYFQEIL
+460 
-470 EKWFPGRT
+470 
-478 CVSRSA
+478 
-484 NCPHLIVTSKPAG
+484 
-497 DFFQSLGVKVV
+497 
-508 RSDKKT
+508 
-514 VPAALFSAPRD
+514 
-525 AVRGFLR
+525 
-532 GIFSSDGMVVRC
+532 
-544 RDAGQVGLGSTAR
+544 
-557 EMLEGVQILLGNFGI
+557 
-572 NSTIYF
+572 
-578 RKGHS
+578 
-583 KTLLP
+583 
-588 SSNREVMK
+588 
-596 EYKTKP
+596 
-602 AWELRIGKANRN
+602 
-614 RFMEEIGFIHSYK
+614 
-627 QDNLIDFASQ
+627 
-637 QTKRGAYRD
+637 
-646 RFTDRVV
+646 
-653 SVDVD
+653 
-658 GFADVFD
+658 
-665 IHVAESHSFIANGI
+665 
-679 VVHNCNE
+679 
-686 ITLFTGR
+686 TGR
-693 DHHGEMRT
+693 DHRNEMRT

-713 YMSWKDT
+713 YMEWKDT

-745 MAAAIYSATQERS
+745 MSAAIYSATRERS

-791 HIQDR
+791 HIHER
-796 VEAADR
+796 VEAADK
-802 VLADERGPCPDAE
+802 VLADERGPCPDAA

-825 KTSIAPT
+825 KTAIAPT

-858 LSGSFPVRNT
+858 LSGSFPVRNV
-868 YLSAVLNKYG
+868 YLTALLAKYG

-893 SVQHLEFLTD
+893 SVQHLDFLDD
-903 WEKATFKTAIEL
+903 WEKATFKTAVEL
-915 DQNFIIRLAA
+915 DQNFIIRHAA

-954 MRAWKSGLK
+954 MKAWKSGLK

-987 ANDGEVCEVCQ
+987 ANDGETCEVCQ

>member
-1 MSAKRFSIAVDH
+1 MRAKPFTIAVDH
-13 SRDVF
+13 SRDAL

-30 YLLPGESYQDLF
+30 YLLPGESYQNLF
-42 ARVACTYADDKA
+42 ARVACAYADDKA
-54 HAERLYQYMSLLW
+54 HAERLYHYMSLLW

-184 TGGDTNR
+184 TGGDPNR

-203 DVFMHAVEKGETWNL
+203 DAFMHAVEKGEAWHL
-218 VSPKN
+218 VSPKD
-223 GAILKTL
+223 GAVLKTV
-230 DARALWVRL
+230 DARGLWIRL

-259 HIPEHHKVNNLEVK
+259 NIPSHHKKLDLLVS
-273 TSNLCLTGDTRIVTT
+273 TSNLCN
-288 SGIKT
+288 
-293 LQELFD
+293 E
-299 SQEEFSVVSDLRTL
+299 VV
-313 EGAKTVVGASTL
+313 
-325 PRAVRYPDY
+325 
-334 GVGTY
+334 
-339 PSSKVVKIQSDAPI
+339 
-353 YSITTAM
+353 
-360 GRTLSG
+360 
-366 TADHQVMTPQGWR
+366 
-379 KIIDLQ
+379 
-385 AEDEICVQSG
+385 
-395 EGIWTENRALPA
+395 
-407 ESQNVV
+407 
-413 VKRMHDS
+413 
-420 FLPPSEWSAELGE
+420 
-433 LLGWLIGDGYIAT
+433 
-446 GANHPSFVFGDKEE
+446 
-460 HLLPYFQEIL
+460 
-470 EKWFPGRT
+470 
-478 CVSRSA
+478 
-484 NCPHLIVTSKPAG
+484 
-497 DFFQSLGVKVV
+497 
-508 RSDKKT
+508 
-514 VPAALFSAPRD
+514 
-525 AVRGFLR
+525 
-532 GIFSSDGMVVRC
+532 
-544 RDAGQVGLGSTAR
+544 
-557 EMLEGVQILLGNFGI
+557 
-572 NSTIYF
+572 
-578 RKGHS
+578 
-583 KTLLP
+583 
-588 SSNREVMK
+588 
-596 EYKTKP
+596 
-602 AWELRIGKANRN
+602 
-614 RFMEEIGFIHSYK
+614 
-627 QDNLIDFASQ
+627 
-637 QTKRGAYRD
+637 
-646 RFTDRVV
+646 
-653 SVDVD
+653 
-658 GFADVFD
+658 
-665 IHVAESHSFIANGI
+665 
-679 VVHNCNE
+679 
-686 ITLFTGR
+686 LFTGR
-693 DHHGEMRT
+693 DHRDEMRT

-713 YMSWKDT
+713 YMEWKDT

-745 MAAAIYSATQERS
+745 MSAAIYSATRERS

-785 NKKIFK
+785 NKIIFK
-791 HIQDR
+791 HIHER
-796 VEAADR
+796 VEAADK
-802 VLADERGPCPDAE
+802 VLADERGPCPAAA

-825 KTSIAPT
+825 KTAIAPT

-843 PCIEPWPANVFTQKT
+843 PCIEPWPANVFPQKT
-858 LSGSFPVRNT
+858 LSGSFPVRNV
-868 YLSAVLNKYG
+868 YLTALLAKYG

-893 SVQHLEFLTD
+893 SVQHLDFLD
-903 WEKATFKTAIEL
+903 VWEKATFKTAVEL
-915 DQNFIIRLAA
+915 DQNFIIRHAA

-954 MRAWKSGLK
+954 LKAWKSGLK

-987 ANDGEVCEVCQ
+987 PNDGETCEVCQ

>member
-1 MSAKRFSIAVDH
+1 
-13 SRDVF
+13 
-18 LTDFSKQ
+18 
-25 TLKDR
+25 
-30 YLLPGESYQDLF
+30 
-42 ARVACTYADDKA
+42 
-54 HAERLYQYMSLLW
+54 
-67 FMPATPVLA
+67 
-76 NGGTTRGL
+76 
-84 PISCFLNEVEDNLEG
+84 
-99 IVGTW
+99 
-104 NENVWLASSGGG
+104 
-116 IGTYW
+116 
-121 GNVRAVGESIGARGE
+121 
-136 SSGIMPFLKVMDS
+136 
-149 QTLAVSQ
+149 
-156 GSLRRGSAA
+156 
-165 VYLDVSHPEI
+165 
-175 EEFIEMRRP
+175 
-184 TGGDTNR
+184 
-191 KSLNLH
+191 
-197 HAVVIP
+197 
-203 DVFMHAVEKGETWNL
+203 
-218 VSPKN
+218 
-223 GAILKTL
+223 
-230 DARALWVRL
+230 
-239 LTARIETGEPYFL
+239 
-252 FVDTVNK
+252 VNK
-259 HIPEHHKVNNLEVK
+259 HIPEHHKKLDLFVS
-273 TSNLCLTGDTRIVTT
+273 TSNLC
-288 SGIKT
+288 
-293 LQELFD
+293 
-299 SQEEFSVVSDLRTL
+299 
-313 EGAKTVVGASTL
+313 
-325 PRAVRYPDY
+325 
-334 GVGTY
+334 
-339 PSSKVVKIQSDAPI
+339 
-353 YSITTAM
+353 
-360 GRTLSG
+360 
-366 TADHQVMTPQGWR
+366 
-379 KIIDLQ
+379 
-385 AEDEICVQSG
+385 
-395 EGIWTENRALPA
+395 
-407 ESQNVV
+407 
-413 VKRMHDS
+413 
-420 FLPPSEWSAELGE
+420 
-433 LLGWLIGDGYIAT
+433 
-446 GANHPSFVFGDKEE
+446 
-460 HLLPYFQEIL
+460 
-470 EKWFPGRT
+470 
-478 CVSRSA
+478 
-484 NCPHLIVTSKPAG
+484 
-497 DFFQSLGVKVV
+497 
-508 RSDKKT
+508 
-514 VPAALFSAPRD
+514 
-525 AVRGFLR
+525 
-532 GIFSSDGMVVRC
+532 
-544 RDAGQVGLGSTAR
+544 
-557 EMLEGVQILLGNFGI
+557 
-572 NSTIYF
+572 
-578 RKGHS
+578 
-583 KTLLP
+583 
-588 SSNREVMK
+588 
-596 EYKTKP
+596 
-602 AWELRIGKANRN
+602 
-614 RFMEEIGFIHSYK
+614 
-627 QDNLIDFASQ
+627 
-637 QTKRGAYRD
+637 
-646 RFTDRVV
+646 
-653 SVDVD
+653 
-658 GFADVFD
+658 
-665 IHVAESHSFIANGI
+665 
-679 VVHNCNE
+679 NE
-686 ITLFTGR
+686 IVLFTGR

>member
-1 MSAKRFSIAVDH
+1 MRAKPFTIAVDH
-13 SRDVF
+13 SRDAL

-30 YLLPGESYQDLF
+30 YLLPGESYQNLF
-42 ARVACTYADDKA
+42 ARVACAYADDKA
-54 HAERLYQYMSLLW
+54 HAERLYHYMSLLW

-76 NGGTTRGL
+76 NGGTTRGM
-84 PISCFLNEVEDNLEG
+84 PISCFVNEVEDNLEG

-184 TGGDTNR
+184 TGGDPNR

-203 DVFMHAVEKGETWNL
+203 DAFMHAVERGEAWNL
-218 VSPKN
+218 VSPKD
-223 GAILKTL
+223 GAVLKTV
-230 DARALWVRL
+230 DARGLWIRL

-259 HIPEHHKVNNLEVK
+259 NIPSHHKKLDLLVS
-273 TSNLCLTGDTRIVTT
+273 TSNLCN
-288 SGIKT
+288 
-293 LQELFD
+293 E
-299 SQEEFSVVSDLRTL
+299 VV
-313 EGAKTVVGASTL
+313 
-325 PRAVRYPDY
+325 
-334 GVGTY
+334 
-339 PSSKVVKIQSDAPI
+339 
-353 YSITTAM
+353 
-360 GRTLSG
+360 
-366 TADHQVMTPQGWR
+366 
-379 KIIDLQ
+379 
-385 AEDEICVQSG
+385 
-395 EGIWTENRALPA
+395 
-407 ESQNVV
+407 
-413 VKRMHDS
+413 
-420 FLPPSEWSAELGE
+420 
-433 LLGWLIGDGYIAT
+433 
-446 GANHPSFVFGDKEE
+446 
-460 HLLPYFQEIL
+460 
-470 EKWFPGRT
+470 
-478 CVSRSA
+478 
-484 NCPHLIVTSKPAG
+484 
-497 DFFQSLGVKVV
+497 
-508 RSDKKT
+508 
-514 VPAALFSAPRD
+514 
-525 AVRGFLR
+525 
-532 GIFSSDGMVVRC
+532 
-544 RDAGQVGLGSTAR
+544 
-557 EMLEGVQILLGNFGI
+557 
-572 NSTIYF
+572 
-578 RKGHS
+578 
-583 KTLLP
+583 
-588 SSNREVMK
+588 
-596 EYKTKP
+596 
-602 AWELRIGKANRN
+602 
-614 RFMEEIGFIHSYK
+614 
-627 QDNLIDFASQ
+627 
-637 QTKRGAYRD
+637 
-646 RFTDRVV
+646 
-653 SVDVD
+653 
-658 GFADVFD
+658 
-665 IHVAESHSFIANGI
+665 
-679 VVHNCNE
+679 
-686 ITLFTGR
+686 LFTGR
-693 DHHGEMRT
+693 DHRDEMRT

-713 YMSWKDT
+713 YMEWKDT

-745 MAAAIYSATQERS
+745 MSAAIYSATRERS

-785 NKKIFK
+785 NKIIFK
-791 HIQDR
+791 HIHER
-796 VEAADR
+796 VEAADK
-802 VLADERGPCPDAE
+802 VLADERGPCPDAA

-825 KTSIAPT
+825 KTAIAPT

-858 LSGSFPVRNT
+858 LSGSFPVRNV
-868 YLSAVLNKYG
+868 YLTALLAKYG

-893 SVQHLEFLTD
+893 SVQHLDFLD
-903 WEKATFKTAIEL
+903 VWEKATFKTAVEL
-915 DQNFIIRLAA
+915 DQNFIIRHAA

-954 MRAWKSGLK
+954 LKAWKSGLK

-987 ANDGEVCEVCQ
+987 PNDGETCEVCQ